1 MAFVAESKCESPLEA
16 SINEA
21 SHWAGSLSMVT
32 LETVRR
38 TKIVATIGPASWTEE
53 ALAALVEAGVNI
65 FRINAAHGTP
75 ELHRELIWRVRK
87 ATKGLA
93 VGILVDSRGPKVRV
107 GPLPEPVAVE
117 TGEEVLLGEGGIPIT
132 HPEAVAA
139 VSPGAHVLLSDG
151 LLELE
156 VVERLGRT
164 LRCRALRPG
173 VIQAGKGVNFPGVVL
188 PIPVLTEQDRETLR
202 LAKEEGV
209 DYVALSFVQRP
220 ADIEEAREILGPDGP
235 AVLAKVELAAA
246 VAHMKELVATADG
259 AMVARGDLGVEIEP
273 YRVPIVQ
280 RKLIELCN
288 SWAKPVIVAT
298 QMLQSMVASPVPTR
312 AEVADVATAVWEGA
326 DALMLSD
333 ETAIGKYPVEAV
345 RVMAKTAEA
354 AEGGEVPIRVPGL
367 APELVGEV
375 PAAIAQS
382 ACAVAQEVGAQLIL
396 CATYSGWTARLVA
409 AMRPPVPIAAV
420 TPHAGVCRR
429 LSLVWGVIPLLI
441 PSAETVDALLDHAV
455 AAAQEAG
462 LIAPGERIIFTAGLP
477 FQKPGTTNLV
487 RVIEL

>member
-1 MAFVAESKCESPLEA
+1 M
-16 SINEA
+16 
-21 SHWAGSLSMVT
+21 
-32 LETVRR
+32 RR
-38 TKIVATIGPASWTEE
+38 TKIVATIGPASWAEE
-53 ALAALVEAGVNI
+53 VLVALVEAGVNI
-65 FRINAAHGTP
+65 FRINAAHGDP
-75 ELHRELIWRVRK
+75 ALHRELIGRIRRAVGDR
-87 ATKGLA
+87 A
-93 VGILVDSRGPKVRV
+93 VGILMDSRGPKVRV

-117 TGEEVLLGEGGIPIT
+117 TGEEVLLGEGGIPLT

-139 VSPGAHVLLSDG
+139 VSLGAHVLLSDG

-156 VVERLGRT
+156 VVEKLGRT

-220 ADIEEAREILGPDGP
+220 EDIEEARKILGAAGP

-246 VAHMKELVATADG
+246 VARMEELVAAADG

-280 RKLIELCN
+280 RKLVKLCN

-298 QMLQSMVASPVPTR
+298 QMLQSMVVSPVPTR

-333 ETAIGKYPVEAV
+333 ETAMGKYPVEAV
-345 RVMAKTAEA
+345 RVMVRTAEA

-382 ACAVAQEVGAQLIL
+382 ACAIAQEVGAKLIL

-409 AMRPPVPIAAV
+409 AMRPRVPIAAL
-420 TPHAGVCRR
+420 TPHAEVCRR

-455 AAAQEAG
+455 AAAREAG
-462 LIAPGERIIFTAGLP
+462 LIDPGERVVFTAGFP
-477 FQKPGTTNLV
+477 FQKPGTTNLI

>member
-1 MAFVAESKCESPLEA
+1 M
-16 SINEA
+16 
-21 SHWAGSLSMVT
+21 
-32 LETVRR
+32 RR
-38 TKIVATIGPASWTEE
+38 TKIVATIGPASWAEE
-53 ALAALVEAGVNI
+53 DLAALVEAGVNV

-75 ELHRELIWRVRK
+75 DLHRELIGRVRRAAK
-87 ATKGLA
+87 DRP
-93 VGILVDSRGPKVRV
+93 VGILMDSRGPKVRV
-107 GPLPEPVAVE
+107 GPLSEPVAVGL
-117 TGEEVLLGEGGIPIT
+117 GEEVLLGEGGIPLT

-156 VVERLGRT
+156 VVERFGRA

-188 PIPVLTEQDRETLR
+188 PIPVLTDQDRETLR
-202 LAKEEGV
+202 LAREERV

-220 ADIEEAREILGPDGP
+220 EDIEEARRILGADGP
-235 AVLAKVELAAA
+235 GVLAKVELAAA
-246 VAHMKELVATADG
+246 VAQMERLVAAADG

-273 YRVPIVQ
+273 YSVPIVQ

-312 AEVADVATAVWEGA
+312 AEVADVATAIWEGA

-333 ETAIGKYPVEAV
+333 ETAMGKYPVEAV
-345 RVMAKTAEA
+345 RVIAKTAEA

-382 ACAVAQEVGAQLIL
+382 ACTIAEKVRAKLIL
-396 CATYSGWTARLVA
+396 CATSSGWTARLVA
-409 AMRPPVPIAAV
+409 AMRPRVPIAAV
-420 TPHAGVCRR
+420 TPRPEVCRR

-441 PSAETVDALLDHAV
+441 PFTDTVDALLDHAV
-455 AAAQEAG
+455 SAARDAG
-462 LIAPGERIIFTAGLP
+462 LIEPGERIVFTAGFP
-477 FQKPGTTNLV
+477 FQKPGTTNLL